1 MKKIL
6 SVLLVLSL
14 VLSFTA
20 CSKLSGKD
28 DDSDTRNTNECIK
41 DIPDKNESALKNG
54 KILYF
59 GAYPKEEVWLDW
71 LKDMLNETLESDYD
85 ESEWK
90 TYSFYEGDSN
100 TDHTSSRLEY
110 IDVVISGHK
119 YRGARITR
127 HNFVDINEETEEDY
141 SDYSIHWFYY
151 TPLEWQIVDEKN
163 GVIICNDIIDYKS
176 YADEFEVTYM
186 ASDWKKDDGTPAS
199 DWETSYIKNWLTG
212 DFYEEAFMRSGNG
225 SAEYYK
231 PLIDKD
237 SITILSEADVK
248 KYTFDTCAE
257 PTVYSDFLGVEYDSM
272 NDATAT
278 WMLKDTYDTNCVA
291 YYDNNNKINI
301 YNYEN
306 ICKPIGIRPM
316 MTVTDLSVFDEAT
329 LTKDQIDGLYDL
341 HTICFGRDSY
351 NSKSADATEWF
362 WSALI
367 PFCGN
372 INRKYDLGYEY
383 IEEGN
388 VDPLNKFS
396 DEFGDKG
403 KFDAER
409 IDKII
414 KHYCCTEPNHEIET
428 EHFYYYDGSYYFAT
442 NFGGG
447 GPYGEYLE
455 YYTLEE
461 DGTYRVSVYDYMFDT
476 SYEYVVKIVDD
487 IGLGIWAIQSLE
499 VTENYY
505 EDLFV
510 F

>member
-225 SAEYYK
+225 SAEYYE
-231 PLIDKD
+231 PIIYKD
-237 SITILSEADVK
+237 SISLVSQDDVR
-248 KYTFDTCAE
+248 KYGIDTACKS
-257 PTVYSDFLGVEYDSM
+257 SDYATYLGVKPDWE
-272 NDATAT
+272 NEGIAA
-278 WMLKDTYDTNCVA
+278 WMLKDTINSNCVA
-291 YYDNNNKINI
+291 YYGDDNKV
-301 YNYEN
+301 YTSDAEN

-316 MTVTDLSVFDEAT
+316 LRITDTSVFDEAT
-329 LTKDQIDGLYDL
+329 LTKDQLNEIYKL
-341 HTICFGRDSY
+341 HTMFFGREPY
-351 NSKSADATEWF
+351 NCKSQNANEVF
-362 WSALI
+362 WSVII
-367 PFCGN
+367 PYN
-372 INRKYDLGYEY
+372 YHLNEEYDLGLEHLD
-383 IEEGN
+383 GA
-388 VDPLNKFS
+388 DPLEKFVDS
-396 DEFGDKG
+396 YEEIG
-403 KFDAER
+403 KFDAEK

-414 KHYCCTEPNHEIET
+414 RTNFCTEPDHNIQLDNL
-428 EHFYYYDGSYYFAT
+428 YYYDGYYYYRDIS
-442 NFGGG
+442 GGG
-447 GPYGEYLE
+447 GPAGEFIEDYCKD
-455 YYTLEE
+455 E
-461 DGTYRVSVYDYMFDT
+461 DGSYSVSVY
-476 SYEYVVKIVDD
+476 EYVWDTYYIYKGVPIEDSNFIKWSIQAVDID
-487 IGLGIWAIQSLE
+487 
-499 VTENYY
+499 ENFY